1 MLAAAILA
9 AGESRRMGFPK
20 ALMEVRGA
28 TFVENLLRA
37 TEHPR
42 IGWRRVVLGA
52 GAANIQARL
61 GLNDAQVIVNP
72 GWEAGQL
79 SSIQCAMRDFLPF
92 DPEAIII
99 CPVDHPL
106 ISPQLVAALIQAFDL
121 QAHAVT
127 LPTYQGRR
135 GHPVIF
141 RRDLFDELQQASAG
155 IGAREVVWAHA
166 NDIAE
171 VAVEEEGVILNL
183 NDPDALAKANRTGV

>member
-42 IGWRRVVLGA
+42 IELRRVVLGA
-52 GAANIQARL
+52 GAAQIQAQL
-61 GLNDAQVIVNP
+61 GLSDAQVVINP
-72 GWEAGQL
+72 DWESGQL
-79 SSIQCAMRDFLPF
+79 SSIQCAVRTFLPF

-106 ISPQLVAALIQAFDL
+106 ISARLVEQLIRASDSQRR
-121 QAHAVT
+121 AVT

-141 RRDLFDELQQASAG
+141 RRDLFDELLQASAG
-155 IGAREVVWAHA
+155 IGAREVVWAHP
-166 NDIAE
+166 NDVAE
-171 VAVEEEGVILNL
+171 VPVDEEGVVLNL
-183 NDPDALAKANRTGV
+183 NDPEALAKANRTQG